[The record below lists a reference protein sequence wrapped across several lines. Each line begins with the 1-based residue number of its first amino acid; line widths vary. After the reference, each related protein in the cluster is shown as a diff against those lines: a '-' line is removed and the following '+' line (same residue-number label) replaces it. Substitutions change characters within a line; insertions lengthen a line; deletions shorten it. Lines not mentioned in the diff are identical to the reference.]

1 MSFLSEMQDDMK
13 NENIISEVNKY
24 DPLVRHIELLTDE
37 EVKDV
42 YDGGYITNKDV
53 DKTTLIYGLQ
63 YFCTILAEDVGY
75 LTFEYKKAIQAYE
88 SSVYLDKDVADNVK
102 GAINQGT
109 IRALFNIPTFKRKR
123 ELEREIEKV
132 EIMNG
137 MIYELTEMGGDKDQL
152 ALLKTMVN
160 IAKDNEN
167 KLRDTRDFIL
177 LHIPEE
183 EMVDSY
189 VLLLNIINDLIPEY
203 SRMNSVKAESIKSKI
218 KADPFIKREQVIMI
232 EELKNLE

>member
-1 MSFLSEMQDDMK
+1 MGFLSEMNQEME
-13 NENIISEVNKY
+13 NENVISVVNKY

-37 EVKDV
+37 EVKDI
-42 YDGGYITNKDV
+42 YEGGYVTREEL
-53 DKTTLIYGLQ
+53 DKTTLVYGLQ
-63 YFCTILAEDVGY
+63 YFCTILAEEVGY
-75 LTFEYKKAIQAYE
+75 LTFEYKKAIQSYE
-88 SSVYLDKDVADNVK
+88 SSVYLDKSVADSVK

-109 IRALFNIPTFKRKR
+109 IRALFNTPTFKRKR

-189 VLLLNIINDLIPEY
+189 VMLLNILNDLIPEY
-203 SRMNSVKAESIKSKI
+203 ARMNSVNAESIKSKI
-218 KADPFIKREQVIMI
+218 KADPFIKRERVLDVEFM
-232 EELKNLE
+232 ENLK